1 MAGYWLDYIHCLNHR
16 YPFLVQEIMFS
27 FLFEQTNSTFM
38 ADLKIFLPKILKWE
52 GGFVNDPADPGG
64 ATNMGVTIS
73 TWRQVG
79 YDKTGDG
86 LITAADIKL
95 LTVTDVEMVLRL
107 FYWNRWKADQIQN
120 QSVAE
125 ILVDWVW
132 ASGLWGIIIP
142 QHILEIIPVGHV
154 GPLTISYLNNTDQAK
169 FHATVFQARL
179 DFIDTICT
187 KNSKLLR
194 FREGWL
200 NRLSAFL
207 FEA

>member
-1 MAGYWLDYIHCLNHR
+1 
-16 YPFLVQEIMFS
+16 
-27 FLFEQTNSTFM
+27 M
-38 ADLKIFLPKILKWE
+38 ADIKLFLPKILKWE

-95 LTVTDVEMVLRL
+95 LTVTDAEMVLRL
-107 FYWNRWKADQIQN
+107 FYWNRWKADQIIN

-142 QHILEIIPVGHV
+142 QHILGITPVGNV
-154 GPLTISYLNNTDQAK
+154 GPLTITALNNSDQAK
-169 FHATVFQARL
+169 LHADAYQARV
-179 DFIDTICT
+179 DFIESLVV
-187 KNSKLLR
+187 KKPKLLK
-194 FREGWL
+194 FKKGWL
-200 NRLSAFL
+200 NRLSTYSFST
-207 FEA
+207 

>member
-1 MAGYWLDYIHCLNHR
+1 
-16 YPFLVQEIMFS
+16 
-27 FLFEQTNSTFM
+27 M
-38 ADLKIFLPKILKWE
+38 ADIKIFLPKILKWE
-52 GGFVNDPADPGG
+52 GGFVNDPVDPGG
-64 ATNMGVTIS
+64 ATNMGVTLS
-73 TWRQVG
+73 TWRNVG

-142 QHILEIIPVGHV
+142 QQILGITPVGNV
-154 GPLTISYLNNTDQAK
+154 GPLTITTLNNSDQAK
-169 FHATVFQARL
+169 FHSTVYQARV
-179 DFIDTICT
+179 DFIESLIV
-187 KNSKLLR
+187 KNPKLLK
-194 FREGWL
+194 FKKGWL
-200 NRLSAFL
+200 NRLNGFV
-207 FEA
+207 FCT